1 MKIALGQINPIVGDL
16 KYNSAK
22 IIDLIEEARHE
33 KADLVVFPEL
43 CVTGY
48 PPEDLVLKPKFIAE
62 NLAAV
67 ERIVKASKNIAVYLG
82 FVNLAKDHL
91 YNAGAFIVDGK
102 VKEVYHKMN
111 LPNYAV
117 FDEKRYFKEGEKGS
131 VVNYK
136 GTKIGLGICE
146 DVWVEHGPYQA
157 EVKSGARLI
166 LNINASPYH
175 IGKVK
180 EREAMLKARA
190 KQNKAYFVYV
200 NLVGGQDELIFD
212 GGSMVI
218 DPKGNLIAAC
228 GQYREELLFVDLDA
242 E

>member
-16 KYNSAK
+16 K
-22 IIDLIEEARHE
+22 
-33 KADLVVFPEL
+33 
-43 CVTGY
+43 
-48 PPEDLVLKPKFIAE
+48 
-62 NLAAV
+62 
-67 ERIVKASKNIAVYLG
+67 KNIAVYLG

-200 NLVGGQDELIFD
+200 NLVGGQDELIR
-212 GGSMVI
+212 SEEHTSELQSQS
-218 DPKGNLIAAC
+218 NLVC
-228 GQYREELLFVDLDA
+228 RL
-242 E
+242 